1 MSVFTDP
8 NSRSYARMAGLL
20 YLLIAISGGF
30 AIAFVPSQ
38 LYVPGDLAG
47 SVQALLDARTMFLAA
62 MAGDVTMM
70 VAELLITPMLF
81 FMFRNTNPTLSLAA
95 ALARL
100 TMVTTMAVMLMFHAA
115 MLAFADG
122 TTLPAFSGE
131 ERLQLAGVMLYA
143 HDSGVWVWQIFFS
156 LHLWLLGALILKSG
170 LFPRLLGLGL
180 IIGGAGYILD
190 SAYAFASP
198 EAASLGYLRAG
209 LLGIV
214 TISEISFAF
223 WLLIRGPRQLPT

>member
-1 MSVFTDP
+1 MSVFADP
-8 NSRSYARMAGLL
+8 GSRSYARVAGAL

-30 AIAFVPSQ
+30 AIAFVPAQ
-38 LYVPGDLAG
+38 LYVPGDLAA
-47 SVQALLDARTMFLAA
+47 SVQSLIDARGMFLAGI
-62 MAGDVTMM
+62 AGDVTMM
-70 VAELLITPMLF
+70 VSELLVTPMLF
-81 FMFRNTNPTLSLAA
+81 FMFRSINPTLSLAA

-122 TTLPAFSGE
+122 SALTAFSGE
-131 ERLQLAGVMLYA
+131 ERMQLAGVMLYA

-180 IIGGAGYILD
+180 IVGGAGYILD
-190 SAYAFASP
+190 SAFAFAFP
-198 EAASLGYLRAG
+198 EVAALGLLRAV

-214 TISEISFAF
+214 TLSEIGFAL
-223 WLLIRGPRQLPT
+223 WLLIKGPRQV

>member
-1 MSVFTDP
+1 MSVFADP
-8 NSRSYARMAGLL
+8 GSRSYARVAGAL

-30 AIAFVPSQ
+30 AIAFVPAQ
-38 LYVPGDLAG
+38 LYVPGDLAA
-47 SVQALLDARTMFLAA
+47 SVQSLIDARGMFLAGI
-62 MAGDVTMM
+62 AGDVTMM
-70 VAELLITPMLF
+70 VSELLVTPMLF
-81 FMFRNTNPTLSLAA
+81 FMFRSTNPTLSLAA

-122 TTLPAFSGE
+122 SALTAFSGE
-131 ERLQLAGVMLYA
+131 ERMQLAGVMLYA

-180 IIGGAGYILD
+180 IVGGTGYILD
-190 SAYAFASP
+190 SAFAFAFP
-198 EAASLGYLRAG
+198 DVAALGLLRAV
-209 LLGIV
+209 LLGMV
-214 TISEISFAF
+214 TLSEIGFAL
-223 WLLIRGPRQLPT
+223 WLLIKGPRQV